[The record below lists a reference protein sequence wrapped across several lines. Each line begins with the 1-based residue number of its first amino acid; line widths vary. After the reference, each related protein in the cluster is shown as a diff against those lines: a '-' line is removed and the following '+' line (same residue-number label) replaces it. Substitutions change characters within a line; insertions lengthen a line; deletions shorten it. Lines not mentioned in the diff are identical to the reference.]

1 MRRGNLEEVAMKR
14 DGRDSAGLRPFIDR
28 IRWENEVE
36 ADLVARLHAEAFEE
50 AKRLGTEMG
59 RADFEVLIAELDADA
74 RDLSGLFEENRRAQG
89 RLDHGAI
96 DRLDWA
102 ALGYTIHNIYG
113 VMENYCLRI
122 ATFFEN
128 GLDRESWNKDLL
140 RRMTLTVGDLRPA
153 FIDDETLLL
162 LDELR
167 SFRHVF
173 RNLYARPL
181 DPERVGFVQAK
192 VKPAFEAFLEAHA
205 AYKSKLEAIARGL
218 E

>member
-1 MRRGNLEEVAMKR
+1 MRRRKS
-14 DGRDSAGLRPFIDR
+14 DFDR
-28 IRWENEVE
+28 
-36 ADLVARLHAEAFEE
+36 
-50 AKRLGTEMG
+50 
-59 RADFEVLIAELDADA
+59 LIAELEADA
-74 RDLSGLFEENRRAQG
+74 RDIRSLVEENRRALARVEQ
-89 RLDHGAI
+89 DAV

-102 ALGYTIHNIYG
+102 ALGYTIHNLYG

-122 ATFFEN
+122 AKFFEN
-128 GLDRESWNKDLL
+128 GLDRESWHKDLL

-153 FIDDETLLL
+153 FIDDEAFLL

-181 DPERVGFVQAK
+181 DPERVRLVQAK
-192 VKPAFEAFLEAHA
+192 VKPASEAFLAAHEA
-205 AYKSKLEAIARGL
+205 YTLKLEVIAREL